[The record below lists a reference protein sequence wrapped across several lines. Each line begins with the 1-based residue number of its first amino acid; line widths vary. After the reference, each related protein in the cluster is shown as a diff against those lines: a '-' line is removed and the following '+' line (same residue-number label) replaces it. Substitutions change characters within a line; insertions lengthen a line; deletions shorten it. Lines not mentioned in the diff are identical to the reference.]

1 MAAFINTNTASLNAQ
16 RNLNSSQT
24 ALTTSLQRLSSG
36 VRINSAKD
44 DAAGLAISERMTSQ
58 IRGNDQA
65 ARNANDGI
73 SLAQTAE
80 GDLTQ
85 IGSNLQRMRE
95 LTVQSSNAS
104 NSTGDRAALQN
115 EVNQLRQ
122 EIDRVAANSSFN
134 GVKLL
139 DGSFSSQAFQ
149 VGANNTSNDK
159 ITISSIDSSRT
170 SSLGISYAATVTSGA
185 ITGASTGSNIT
196 INGSA
201 VSASVAGNQ
210 NGQSASSAYA
220 VAQAINASSTGVTAT
235 ANATAV
241 TGIAATLA
249 SPSVSGTLTING
261 VTVGAAASG
270 ATATLQG
277 DANAAAINLVSAAS
291 GVTATNNAGALT
303 LTAADGRDITLV
315 GVTATVATDFGLAAA
330 PAAGTTTSGTVKLDI
345 SGASAATSS
354 ITVNAAAG
362 FAGATTAASQG
373 GQALSVINIST
384 VAGASTALSAIDSA
398 LSSVNSSRASLGAY
412 QNRFASVVS
421 SLQTTSENLSASRS
435 RIQDTDFAHETAS
448 LTRGQILQQAGT
460 AMLAQANSL
469 PNGVLALLRG

>member
-16 RNLNSSQT
+16 RNLNSSQG
-24 ALTTSLQRLSSG
+24 ALATSLQRLSSG
-36 VRINSAKD
+36 LRINSAKD

-122 EIDRVAANSSFN
+122 EIDRVASNSSFN

-149 VGANNTSNDK
+149 IGANNSSNDK
-159 ITISSIDSSRT
+159 ITIANIDSSRT
-170 SSLGISYAATVTSGA
+170 SSLGISYSSTVTSGS
-185 ITGASTGSNIT
+185 ITGASTGSNLT
-196 INGSA
+196 VNGQN
-201 VSASVAGNQ
+201 VIASVAGNQ
-210 NGQSASSAYA
+210 NGQTAGSAYA

-235 ANATAV
+235 AVAATA
-241 TGIAATLA
+241 TGTATAFA
-249 SPSVSGTLTING
+249 STETAGSITING
-261 VTVGAAASG
+261 VNVGAIAAGSD
-270 ATATLQG
+270 ATDKASKV
-277 DANAAAINLVSAAS
+277 AAAINLVSAAS
-291 GVTATNNAGALT
+291 GVTATNTAGALT
-303 LTAADGRDITLV
+303 LTAADGREITV
-315 GVTATVATDFGLAAA
+315 AGAGAVTANTGLT
-330 PAAGTTTSGTVKLDI
+330 AGTTQGTVKLSN

-354 ITVNAAAG
+354 ITIGSTALG
-362 FAGATTAASQG
+362 FTGATTAATQG
-373 GQALSVINIST
+373 GQALSVIDIST
-384 VAGASTALSAIDSA
+384 VAGADKALSSIDSA